1 MGVKMQINPST
12 QIILASQSPRRVAIL
27 KQMGID
33 CIVMPADI
41 DESLIAG
48 ETPTD
53 YVLRLAKE
61 KALAVFNKINNNQ
74 INASEKLNTQYKNM
88 PILAADTTVA
98 LDSAIFGKPENNAD
112 AVQMLKKLSGTQHQV
127 HTAVAVVL
135 NQQIELALNT
145 TLVEMMPL
153 SDAMIAAYIASNEH
167 SDKAGSYAIQG
178 LAGNWIKRI
187 DGSYTGVIGLP
198 VHETAMLLNKIGLL
212 HTLS

>member
-1 MGVKMQINPST
+1 MQNNPPT

-33 CIVMPADI
+33 CIVMPANI
-41 DESLIAG
+41 DESVRAG
-48 ETPTD
+48 ETPAD

-61 KALAVFNKINNNQ
+61 KALAVFNQ
-74 INASEKLNTQYKNM
+74 IDNIYKST

-98 LDSAIFGKPENNAD
+98 LDSTIFGKPENDAD

-135 NQQIELALNT
+135 GQQIELALNT

-187 DGSYTGVIGLP
+187 NGSYTGVMGLP
-198 VHETAMLLNKIGLL
+198 VHETAMLLNKIGRFK
-212 HTLS
+212 